1 MNSVSSGTGRV
12 TPPKIEVECRCGK
25 KYRVSAEKA
34 GKKLRCKKCRSKLVV
49 PGGKKGQISM
59 RSRKA
64 ILAEFGI
71 DAEEATERYEAKK
84 DKTYTCSACSAE
96 IPESKL
102 KSCYSDEGLRC
113 GECRTKDKK
122 KKSES
127 DEGLDRWTTA
137 RSTPQKAKKK
147 ALGMSALFGLGSAG
161 FVHTFFGPAAWIT
174 VSVALA
180 VAALGGRTIYNHEL
194 NC

>member
-1 MNSVSSGTGRV
+1 MNSLSSGTGRV
-12 TPPKIEVECRCGK
+12 TPPKIEVACRCGK
-25 KYRVSAEKA
+25 KYRVAAEKA
-34 GKKLRCKKCRSKLVV
+34 GKTLRCKKCRSKVEV

-59 RSRKA
+59 RSRNA

-71 DAEEATERYEAKK
+71 DADEATERYEAKK

-102 KSCYSDEGLRC
+102 KASYSDEGLRC
-113 GECRTKDKK
+113 GDCRQKK
-122 KKSES
+122 KKKGES

-137 RSTPQKAKKK
+137 RSTPQRARNK
-147 ALGMSALFGLGSAG
+147 ALGMSVLFGLGSAG

-174 VSVALA
+174 TSVALA
-180 VAALGGRTIYNHEL
+180 VAACGGRTIYNHEL
-194 NC
+194 NS

>member
-1 MNSVSSGTGRV
+1 M
-12 TPPKIEVECRCGK
+12 
-25 KYRVSAEKA
+25 SAEKA
-34 GKKLRCKKCRSKLVV
+34 GKTLRCKKCRSKVEV

-71 DAEEATERYEAKK
+71 DADEASERYEAKK
-84 DKTYTCSACSAE
+84 TKTYTCSACSAE

-102 KSCYSDEGLRC
+102 KSSYGDEGLRC
-113 GECRTKDKK
+113 GDCRKQKK
-122 KKSES
+122 KKGDS
-127 DEGLDRWTTA
+127 DEGLGSWTTA
-137 RSTPQKAKKK
+137 RSTPEKAKKK
-147 ALGMSALFGLGSAG
+147 ALGMSVLFGLGSAG

-174 VSVALA
+174 VS
-180 VAALGGRTIYNHEL
+180 AALVFAAFGGRTIYNHEL

>member
-71 DAEEATERYEAKK
+71 DTPFPTR
-84 DKTYTCSACSAE
+84 
-96 IPESKL
+96 
-102 KSCYSDEGLRC
+102 
-113 GECRTKDKK
+113 
-122 KKSES
+122 SE
-127 DEGLDRWTTA
+127 
-137 RSTPQKAKKK
+137 
-147 ALGMSALFGLGSAG
+147 
-161 FVHTFFGPAAWIT
+161 
-174 VSVALA
+174 
-180 VAALGGRTIYNHEL
+180 
-194 NC
+194 